1 MRLSG
6 CQINL
11 IDVNFYLYKSLEI
24 FDKKSD
30 DKVKSEKDKG
40 IKVLSLMPIRVNT
53 KMTCVGLGARISST
67 QTEQWLPRQAGRQ
80 AGRQGAYLGTI
91 HILRQQKTWMGGFRK

>member
-1 MRLSG
+1 M
-6 CQINL
+6 IH
-11 IDVNFYLYKSLEI
+11 
-24 FDKKSD
+24 
-30 DKVKSEKDKG
+30 KVKSEKDKG

-80 AGRQGAYLGTI
+80 GAYLGTI